1 MLELYTLTYGP
12 TGLQFTPRK
21 DPALMAALEEDTVAG
36 YTVQTALGDDNLLD
50 CLVMRKEEGA
60 GGLFIIEDDMEALIA
75 VVAETNLAY
84 VEGLNHFAEM
94 VAQARY
100 AADIYENNDE
110 DEDGE

>member
-12 TGLQFTPRK
+12 AGLQFTPRE
-21 DPALMAALEEDTVAG
+21 DPKLRAALEEDTVAG
-36 YTVQTALGDDNLLD
+36 YAVQTALGDDNLLD

-60 GGLFIIEDDMEALIA
+60 GGIFIVEDDMEALMA

-100 AADIYENNDE
+100 AADIYENNGEE
-110 DEDGE
+110 DEE